1 MVASMRWMQWM
12 EHSFGA
18 LKHTVLS
25 TPRQA
30 YTKTGCSS
38 VRSTGH
44 YTLYVRATVTYY
56 GHLRQQVIVISRT
69 EKYRDRRLLPMTW
82 YTSVRGIIIC
92 TLSMYLM
99 DTLIG
104 IKHFPLDGQWPSLP
118 GTR

>member
-1 MVASMRWMQWM
+1 MQRM

-18 LKHTVLS
+18 SKHRLLS

-38 VRSTGH
+38 VRSMGH
-44 YTLYVRATVTYY
+44 YILYVRAMETCY
-56 GHLRQQVIVISRT
+56 GHLRRQVIVISRT

-82 YTSVRGIIIC
+82 FTSVRGIIIC
-92 TLSMYLM
+92 TPSMYLM

-104 IKHFPLDGQWPSLP
+104 TKHFLLDGRW
-118 GTR
+118 